1 MNIGIKASKGKY
13 VIRIDAH
20 SDYAKDYISKCVYYL
35 ENIDADNVGGP
46 MVAKGK
52 DNLQKIIAASYH
64 SKFALGGGKFHDEN
78 YEGYADTVYLGAYKK
93 DALVNIGMYDEKF
106 TRNQDDELNYR
117 LIKNGGKIFITPNI
131 KSLYFPRN
139 NYRKLLK
146 QYFEYGFWKVEV
158 IKKHGVPARITHLV
172 PACFVVFLIFGIAA
186 SLLFKPAAFVF
197 LTIIALYLV
206 MNLYFSF
213 TSKHIKGLRNKLRL
227 MLVHFILHSS
237 YGIGFIRGL
246 LHFLKAADWLRS
258 LKLWKIVNKRFTRK
272 KESE

>member
-1 MNIGIKASKGKY
+1 MESEKVNVSVLIPVRNEEKYIEQCILSLMKQDFPKENLEIILIDGNSEDGTAKIINKYMELQPGLIRLLSNPNLTVPYAMNIGIKASKGKY

-117 LIKNGGKIFITPNI
+117 LIKNGGKI
-131 KSLYFPRN
+131 
-139 NYRKLLK
+139 
-146 QYFEYGFWKVEV
+146 
-158 IKKHGVPARITHLV
+158 
-172 PACFVVFLIFGIAA
+172 
-186 SLLFKPAAFVF
+186 
-197 LTIIALYLV
+197 
-206 MNLYFSF
+206 
-213 TSKHIKGLRNKLRL
+213 
-227 MLVHFILHSS
+227 
-237 YGIGFIRGL
+237 
-246 LHFLKAADWLRS
+246 
-258 LKLWKIVNKRFTRK
+258 
-272 KESE
+272 